1 MEDLQGD
8 DSSGYLLPSVLPGGW
23 RRFSWLHGEGA
34 GECPHCLGQRM
45 GKPCLVPEDPW
56 AVLGDILVGGYLLEV
71 NSTRGLRFSANE
83 AKVIQGPAG
92 FLLFPLLRSAS
103 VSRQA
108 SHRCRRGAWCGQ
120 EASPRQMAPQ
130 LFVPMGNFGC
140 HRSAAPLWALCP
152 PKPFPFGGLETTP
165 QGRGGF
171 MQGVVS
177 EHSF

>member
-8 DSSGYLLPSVLPGGW
+8 DSSGCLLPSRLPGGW
-23 RRFSWLHGEGA
+23 RSFLGLHGEG
-34 GECPHCLGQRM
+34 EEEHPQSLVQRM
-45 GKPCLVPEDPW
+45 EKPDLVSEHPW

-71 NSTRGLRFSANE
+71 NSTRGLRFNANE

-92 FLLFPLLRSAS
+92 FLLFPLLQSAS

-108 SHRCRRGAWCGQ
+108 SHRCRRGRAQRGQ

-140 HRSAAPLWALCP
+140 HRSAAPSMGSVSSKA
-152 PKPFPFGGLETTP
+152 FPFWWPGNYSSRPWLHAGCP
-165 QGRGGF
+165 Q
-171 MQGVVS
+171 
-177 EHSF
+177 